1 MKAFYKD
8 YEQLKDDM
16 AACNKSFDLDLID
29 KAYNFAI
36 TAHDS
41 QQRISGIPYIL
52 HPTSVA
58 CILVELG
65 MDTQSIVAALLH
77 DVVEDTYYSIS
88 DIEKNFGKEIAN
100 LVNGVTKLGK
110 IPFSSQEEEQSE
122 NLRKMLIAMSEDI
135 RVIIIKLADR
145 LHNMRTIDCMDPQK
159 RRDKARENMEV
170 YAPIAHRL
178 GIRMIKEELEDLS
191 LKYLDPVAYKEIEN
205 ELELGREDRE
215 HLLAIIKKR
224 IEQKIIPFVPD
235 LYIEGRV
242 KSINGIY
249 RKMFIKNHLMEEI
262 YDVYAVRIIVNT
274 VNDCYNILGL
284 IHEAFRPIPNRFKDY
299 VSTPKPNMYQSLHT
313 TVIGK
318 EGIPFE
324 VQIRTWKMHYM
335 AEYGVAAHWK
345 YKLGLKNKKDSL
357 EDSLA
362 WIRNMLANQNENSD
376 AGDIVRMI
384 KSDLVPE
391 EVFVLSP
398 KGDVINLPTGATVID
413 FAYAIHTEV
422 GNHMVGAKVDK
433 RIVPIDYKVRTGQII
448 EILTTKD
455 RNRGPS
461 RDWLK
466 IVKTSEARSK
476 IRQWFKRERREEN
489 LIQGKAEVEREFY
502 RVGIRLEEDKLKQ
515 FLMTIAKMHRCDTV
529 DKFYETI
536 GYGGIILSRIM
547 PKIKDEYNKLKNN
560 ETVNTGKVIKKE
572 LIFENKVKTK
582 GVVIDGIENCLLK
595 FSKCCNP
602 IPGDEIIGFI
612 TRGYGVSLHKRNC
625 VNVPRDIKN
634 SAEPNRWVNARW
646 ANNVKEKFNSDM
658 KILTMDK
665 ANIIAEITMQISY
678 MHVEIQSFTLNKSN
692 DGMAQIYMSVLIK
705 NMEHLKSVINKKS
718 KINGVISVERA

>member
-1 MKAFYKD
+1 MQQITALKDKYGIDANLIFDTYKSL
-8 YEQLKDDM
+8 QLKTEF
-16 AACNKSFDLDLID
+16 NKGVLATADEIAEILIKLKLDAKSVSAGLIFPFAEED
-29 KAYNFAI
+29 KN
-36 TAHDS
+36 
-41 QQRISGIPYIL
+41 IL
-52 HPTSVA
+52 DEFKT
-58 CILVELG
+58 
-65 MDTQSIVAALLH
+65 D
-77 DVVEDTYYSIS
+77 
-88 DIEKNFGKEIAN
+88 KEISN
-100 LVNGVTKLGK
+100 MLQMLFK
-110 IPFSSQEEEQSE
+110 IDEYSE
-122 NLRKMLIAMSEDI
+122 NYTDIDGLKEMLIAITKDI
-135 RVIIIKLADR
+135 RVMIIKTAQILVFAR
-145 LHNMRTIDCMDPQK
+145 KNVKKYENQETI
-159 RRDKARENMEV
+159 EV
-170 YAPIAHRL
+170 FKEIDDIYAPISARL
-178 GIRMIKEELEDLS
+178 GLSEIKSELQDLS
-191 LKYLDPVAYKEIEN
+191 FEFHHPKEHQRLKEAVKNETRANTHMINEMVNNLKTMLKENGVECTCY
-205 ELELGREDRE
+205 GRIK
-215 HLLAIIKKR
+215 HLS
-224 IEQKIIPFVPD
+224 
-235 LYIEGRV
+235 
-242 KSINGIY
+242 SIYNKLKTKAGTL
-249 RKMFIKNHLMEEI
+249 KNI
-262 YDVYAVRIIVNT
+262 YDIAAVRILVNN
-274 VNDCYNILGL
+274 VSECYTALGL
-284 IHEAFRPIPNRFKDY
+284 VHAKFVPVDGRFKDY
-299 VSTPKPNMYQSLHT
+299 IANPKPNGYQSLHT
-313 TVIGK
+313 TVYFKK
-318 EGIPFE
+318 EFFE
-324 VQIRTWKMHYM
+324 VQIRTYQMHDF
-335 AEYGVAAHWK
+335 AEYGVAAHFL
-345 YKLGLKNKKDSL
+345 YKEHKRNLAGLDNKL
-357 EDSLA
+357 L
-362 WIRNMLANQNENSD
+362 WIRKLLENKENVSSEKLLEELKTDVYLGEIFVQTPMGKVIKLVENST
-376 AGDIVRMI
+376 
-384 KSDLVPE
+384 P
-391 EVFVLSP
+391 
-398 KGDVINLPTGATVID
+398 ID

-433 RIVPIDYKVRTGQII
+433 RIVSIDYKVRTGQII

-705 NMEHLKSVINKKS
+705 NMEHLKSVINKIS